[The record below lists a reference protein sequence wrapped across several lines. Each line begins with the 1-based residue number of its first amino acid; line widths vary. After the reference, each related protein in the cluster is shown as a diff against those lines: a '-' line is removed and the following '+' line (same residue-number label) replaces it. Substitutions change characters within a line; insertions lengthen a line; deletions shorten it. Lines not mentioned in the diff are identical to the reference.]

1 MFHTIKDLVKKAEE
15 KNSLFDAIIETE
27 MFDSGESY
35 EVIWNRMTTQLEVMK
50 RTVEQGNQGVE
61 STTKLTGGDA
71 KKLDDYIKQ
80 GNSILNESVL
90 KAVRNAI
97 ATNEVNASMGL
108 ICATPTAGSA
118 CVVPGVLLG
127 LSDRY
132 KFTTEQQVRFL
143 FVAGG
148 VGLIIA
154 NNASI
159 SGAMGGCQAEIG
171 SASAMASA
179 ALVDALGGTPEMAAQ
194 ACAMTIKNMLG
205 LICDPVAGLVEVPCV
220 KRNALG
226 AAQAIVSADLALAGI
241 ESRIPVDDV
250 IETMYRVGQDMPSKF
265 KETAQGGLAKSE
277 TGMRIEAE
285 IFGNE
290 NKK

>member
-1 MFHTIKDLVKKAEE
+1 MFYTIKDLVAKAEE
-15 KNSLFDAIIETE
+15 KNSLFDAIMETE

-35 EVIWNRMTTQLEVMK
+35 EVIWNRMSTQLEVMK
-50 RTVEQGNQGVE
+50 RTVNQGNLGVE

-71 KKLDDYIKQ
+71 KKLDAYIKK

-118 CVVPGVLLG
+118 GVVPGVLLG
-127 LSDRY
+127 LSERY
-132 KFTTEQQVRFL
+132 KFTNEEQIRFL

-277 TGMRIEAE
+277 AGMRIEAE
-285 IFGNE
+285 IFG
-290 NKK
+290 